1 MKQKLKYL
9 LSKAGITSRL
19 SPSQFQNH
27 RFKYTLKSRPQKRAS
42 PRPISKNLFQE
53 KKKSVDSRFF
63 ASQKTHFDNFK
74 GLRMMNFISNSN
86 DGTLSKM

>member
-9 LSKAGITSRL
+9 LSKTEITSRL
-19 SPSQFQNH
+19 SPSQIQNH
-27 RFKYTLKSRPQKRAS
+27 RFKYTLKSRPQNQELRHAQIQKK
-42 PRPISKNLFQE
+42 ISSKKN
-53 KKKSVDSRFF
+53 VDSRFF

-86 DGTLSKM
+86 EGTLSKM